1 MNRLQHILMMIMMVV
16 ACLGCSGKKEPL
28 TFQLE
33 GTPVRLVPPPGYKP
47 APALG
52 GLQHVSKRS
61 AIVALELPTPFE
73 DAASEIVVDTLARQG
88 IRLLER
94 EDIKLQHDTGVLYKI
109 QRLVNGSNVEQ
120 WMLLLPYGQ
129 STISVAGT
137 YMKTDE
143 KELAAAIKNALL
155 SVQLDGQVKHA
166 ALPFSVHVK
175 GMRAAKVLPGPSVV
189 FTTKGDWNNAS
200 LQSLSFFAGSS
211 DRMPGWGA
219 EETARSQFREMCP
232 TCTLTETSISHVSID
247 SLRGVELWGYTP
259 ARKLK
264 YEMVLLDTSKFFVMI
279 GTADSLQSEMLAQ
292 YREASRTFSRRRKS

>member
-1 MNRLQHILMMIMMVV
+1 MNLLQRTIIMLLVVV
-16 ACLGCSGKKEPL
+16 ACLGCSGKKEQL

-33 GTPVRLVPPPGYKP
+33 GTPVRLVPPPGFKP

-52 GLQHVSKRS
+52 GLQHASKRS
-61 AIVALELPTPFE
+61 AIVALELPTTFQE
-73 DAASEIVVDTLARQG
+73 AASEIVYDTLARHG

-94 EDIKLQHDTGVLYKI
+94 QDIKLQNENGVLYKI

-120 WMLLLPYGQ
+120 WMLLLPYDE

-155 SVQLDGQVKHA
+155 SVQLDAHVKHA
-166 ALPFSVHVK
+166 ALPFSVRVK

-189 FTTKGDWNNAS
+189 FTTRGEWNTAS
-200 LQSLSFFAGSS
+200 LQSLSFFAGAS
-211 DRMPGWGA
+211 DRMLGWGV
-219 EETARSQFREMCP
+219 EETARSQFHEMCP
-232 TCTLTETSISHVSID
+232 TCTLTEASISHVSID

-259 ARKLK
+259 TNKLK

-292 YREASRTFSRRRKS
+292 YKEASRTFTRKKKS